1 MWNDV
6 GVALD
11 DLDLDDVAAFVQIV
25 DCGGI
30 TAAATAMRLPK
41 SSVSRRLAR
50 LERRLG
56 TRLLH
61 RTTRTVTPTDAGRLF
76 HARVSAALAEVRDA
90 AGAAFDARETPRG
103 TVRFSAPPDLGVEV
117 LPRLVA
123 AFVAEHPEVRIELDL
138 SALPP
143 ASGAPPADLVLR
155 AGPPVE
161 RGTAAVRLQDMAF
174 RVYASAAYL
183 ERAGT
188 PGSGEE
194 LARHDCVLHRA
205 DGGRARWVLHH
216 RGGPEAGPT
225 VDVVVRGPIAT
236 DDLTFVRRAAVA
248 GAGLALL
255 PRLVGEAAVRDG
267 RLRAVLPDHETAS
280 APLFLTHPAGPH
292 VPLAV
297 RALRDHLLRR
307 FPR

>member
-1 MWNDV
+1 M
-6 GVALD
+6 ALD
-11 DLDLDDVAAFVQIV
+11 DLDLDDVATFVHVV
-25 DCGGI
+25 DAGGI
-30 TAAATAMRLPK
+30 TAAATAMHLPK

-103 TVRFSAPPDLGVEV
+103 TVRLTAPPDLGVEV

-123 AFVAEHPEVRIELDL
+123 AFVAEHPEVRVELDL

-143 ASGAPPADLVLR
+143 ASGAAPADLVLR
-155 AGPPVE
+155 VGPPTE
-161 RGTAAVRLQDMAF
+161 RGLAGVELQDMGF

-183 ERAGT
+183 DRAGT
-188 PGSGEE
+188 PSTGDD
-194 LARHDCVLHRA
+194 LAGHDCVLHRA
-205 DGGRARWVLHH
+205 EGGRARWVLHH
-216 RGGPEAGPT
+216 RGGPDAGPT
-225 VDVVVRGPIAT
+225 IDVVVRGPIAT

-248 GAGLALL
+248 GAGLVLL
-255 PRLVGEAAVRDG
+255 PRVVGEAAVRGG

-280 APLFLTHPAGPH
+280 APLFLAHTAGPH

>member
-1 MWNDV
+1 MAV
-6 GVALD
+6 E
-11 DLDLDDVAAFVQIV
+11 DLDLDDIAAFVRIV
-25 DCGGI
+25 DAGGI
-30 TAAATAMRLPK
+30 TAAAAAMRVPK

-61 RTTRTVTPTDAGRLF
+61 RTTRTVTPTEAGRQL
-76 HARVSAALAEVRDA
+76 HTRVSAALAEVRDA
-90 AGAAFDARETPRG
+90 AGAAFDARETPCG
-103 TVRFSAPPDLGVEV
+103 TVRFSAPPDIGMEV
-117 LPRLVA
+117 LPGLVA
-123 AFVAEHPEVRIELDL
+123 AFVAEHPQVRVDLDL
-138 SALPP
+138 AVLPP
-143 ASGAPPADLVLR
+143 APGGAGADLSLR
-155 AGPPVE
+155 IGPPTE
-161 RGTAAVRLQDMAF
+161 RGLASVKLQDMGF
-174 RVYASAAYL
+174 RLYASPAYL

-188 PGSGEE
+188 PQDGDD
-194 LARHDCVLHRA
+194 LAHHDCVLHRA

-216 RGGPEAGPT
+216 RGGPDLGPPI
-225 VDVVVRGPIAT
+225 DVVVRGPITANDT
-236 DDLTFVRRAAVA
+236 TFVRRAAAA

-280 APLFLTHPAGPH
+280 APLFLAHPAAPH
-292 VPLAV
+292 VPIAV